1 MRQRKKIKVR
11 KEPVNYD
18 GHKYSDYLLFC
29 KENPCVPTTEMDTLY
44 NQPGGPYIQ
53 TFSFQNTSLMIGIL
67 HHEKTSE
74 SMASSLDLLE
84 DILADD
90 FFKLFSLIL
99 TDRGPEFE
107 KVSLFETDP
116 LTGKP
121 RVNIFYCDPLTPSQK
136 PHVENNHNLVRNI
149 LLMAEGF
156 LL

>member
-11 KEPVNYD
+11 KKN
-18 GHKYSDYLLFC
+18 LLITTATSI
-29 KENPCVPTTEMDTLY
+29 PTTFCSARRIPVSLLPKWIPSTIS
-44 NQPGGPYIQ
+44 PGGPYIQ

-116 LTGKP
+116 LTGKTKSE
-121 RVNIFYCDPLTPSQK
+121 Y
-136 PHVENNHNLVRNI
+136 
-149 LLMAEGF
+149 LL
-156 LL
+156 L